1 MDFDYVLA
9 DPTGNVTVLI
19 TSPYTEN
26 TRASMIQ
33 EAFAKE
39 PACEQVGFVMPC
51 GDKRIRIEMMAYE
64 FCGNAT
70 LSSAALLMHSSAP
83 STGSEDT
90 VTVDSSGA
98 GRPVVV
104 SLRRLPDLEEN
115 GQNMPV
121 YQGTLSMPVPE
132 VSSFRGYPLISF
144 EGISHL
150 LVPASDYTDKD
161 AEAAVRIFA
170 EELGVSALGMML
182 YTDSGASDGLLSDS
196 LSIRPLVFVPGSGT
210 LFWEHGCATGST
222 AVGWYRYYSSGYDTS
237 TEIKQPGGIIRV
249 DAAGGQISMTASVI
263 FRSFHTHHRI
273 PIS

>member
-115 GQNMPV
+115 VFIRKAQMGENNHQKPDEAHQV
-121 YQGTLSMPVPE
+121 YSRF
-132 VSSFRGYPLISF
+132 SFLDP
-144 EGISHL
+144 
-150 LVPASDYTDKD
+150 
-161 AEAAVRIFA
+161 
-170 EELGVSALGMML
+170 
-182 YTDSGASDGLLSDS
+182 
-196 LSIRPLVFVPGSGT
+196 
-210 LFWEHGCATGST
+210 
-222 AVGWYRYYSSGYDTS
+222 
-237 TEIKQPGGIIRV
+237 
-249 DAAGGQISMTASVI
+249 
-263 FRSFHTHHRI
+263 FHKMQR
-273 PIS
+273 

>member
-9 DPTGNVTVLI
+9 DPTGNLTVLI
-19 TSPYTEN
+19 ISQYTED
-26 TRASMIQ
+26 TRTSMIQ

-51 GDKRIRIEMMAYE
+51 GDKRLRIDMMAYE

-70 LSSAALLMHSSAP
+70 LSSAALLMHSSDP
-83 STGSEDT
+83 VPGSEDII
-90 VTVDSSGA
+90 TVDSSGA
-98 GRPVVV
+98 GRPLDVR
-104 SLRRLPDLEEN
+104 LKRLPDLEEK
-115 GQNMPV
+115 GCCMPV
-121 YQGTLSMPVPE
+121 YQGTLNMPVPE

-150 LVPASDYTDKD
+150 LVPDSDFTDEE
-161 AEAAVRIFA
+161 AETAVKSFA

-182 YTDSGASDGLLSDS
+182 YTYDETSGIILPDS
-196 LSIRPLVFVPGSGT
+196 LSMRPLVYVPGSGT

-222 AVGWYRYYSSGYDTS
+222 AAGWYRYYESGHAVS

-249 DAAGGQISMTASVI
+249 DAADGQISMTASVI
-263 FRSFHTHHRI
+263 FRSFQIHHRI
-273 PIS
+273 SIF